1 MWESRES
8 SSQMAN
14 SLPANCLIWLI
25 VETDGGGDGGGT
37 SVYVQKDTYATDL
50 DERRRSGRMQV
61 QATALGG
68 HVRPSVLSTLI
79 ILVLILI
86 PCCETMIISVESGG
100 LLVDLPLLP
109 L

>member
-25 VETDGGGDGGGT
+25 VETDGGGT

-68 HVRPSVLSTLI
+68 HVRAASS
-79 ILVLILI
+79 
-86 PCCETMIISVESGG
+86 SFD
-100 LLVDLPLLP
+100 VDHSSAFSNSML
-109 L
+109 

>member
-50 DERRRSGRMQV
+50 AERRRSGRMQV

-68 HVRPSVLSTLI
+68 HVRAASS
-79 ILVLILI
+79 
-86 PCCETMIISVESGG
+86 SFD
-100 LLVDLPLLP
+100 VDHSSAFSNSML
-109 L
+109 

>member
-1 MWESRES
+1 
-8 SSQMAN
+8 MAN

-25 VETDGGGDGGGT
+25 VETDGGGDWGGT

-68 HVRPSVLSTLI
+68 HVRAASSSFDVDHSSAFSNSVL
-79 ILVLILI
+79 
-86 PCCETMIISVESGG
+86 
-100 LLVDLPLLP
+100 
-109 L
+109 